1 MQSHQIR
8 YRNLSP
14 LWWFQGFDSA
24 KSKKALC
31 RPRGLVC
38 QGSNPV
44 NPNRYRNLSPSWWF
58 QRFDPAKFQRQGSN
72 PVNQSHPNRYRNLS
86 PLWWFQGFDP
96 AQRGKAC
103 NQCKKL
109 PSGRRHCLMVME
121 SLKSTPK
128 GQGFDP
134 AIKQLLVTVNNN
146 ILQPPQYPRYHRLS
160 ESGFEP
166 NQYKSS

>member
-44 NPNRYRNLSPSWWF
+44 NPNRYRNLSPHGGF
-58 QRFDPAKFQRQGSN
+58 KGSI
-72 PVNQSHPNRYRNLS
+72 PQSFSVRVRTQSINRIPIDTVTFHLYV
-86 PLWWFQGFDP
+86 QGFDP

-160 ESGFEP
+160 VSGFEP
-166 NQYKSS
+166 NQYKSR

>member
-44 NPNRYRNLSPSWWF
+44 N
-58 QRFDPAKFQRQGSN
+58 
-72 PVNQSHPNRYRNLS
+72 QSHP
-86 PLWWFQGFDP
+86 PLWLFQGFDP

-103 NQCKKL
+103 NECKKL

-121 SLKSTPK
+121 SLKSKPK

-160 ESGFEP
+160 VSGFEP
-166 NQYKSS
+166 NQYKSR